1 MNQSFSGRAAQAN
14 QTDYLFSVLCI
25 ICVLDLLTLPLL
37 VIASVFWI
45 KKKELPFLGGGF
57 STKLNLKKLAQI
69 LLLAVSGSAIGLVG
83 QQCCQQLVRWTGL
96 ANPIATDAG
105 FGKELLVAAVTGF
118 VMELAFRRCLYD
130 EWSRYGI
137 LPAVLGSGLL
147 TMMLSS
153 VPEWPGA
160 LLLGLCAAMIY
171 QVTGC
176 LVMTAVFHI
185 SFLTA
190 PLLAV
195 YSADTVVALSAPAT
209 LLLLAVGIAGC
220 WLALKLSPNWKN
232 TCKTIAVQQKNSRKH
247 PYVFRVSY
255 NFFLVVLL
263 IFQTMPLWVG
273 RML

>member
-1 MNQSFSGRAAQAN
+1 MNQSFSGRAAQAD

-137 LPAVLGSGLL
+137 LKSEAKRS
-147 TMMLSS
+147 
-153 VPEWPGA
+153 
-160 LLLGLCAAMIY
+160 
-171 QVTGC
+171 
-176 LVMTAVFHI
+176 
-185 SFLTA
+185 
-190 PLLAV
+190 
-195 YSADTVVALSAPAT
+195 
-209 LLLLAVGIAGC
+209 
-220 WLALKLSPNWKN
+220 
-232 TCKTIAVQQKNSRKH
+232 
-247 PYVFRVSY
+247 
-255 NFFLVVLL
+255 
-263 IFQTMPLWVG
+263 
-273 RML
+273 

>member
-1 MNQSFSGRAAQAN
+1 MNQSFSNRTAQAD

-37 VIASVFWI
+37 VIASVFWM
-45 KKKELPFLGGGF
+45 KKKELSFLGEGF
-57 STKLNLKKLAQI
+57 SATINLKKVLQI
-69 LLLAVSGSAIGLVG
+69 LLLAVSGSAVGLVG
-83 QQCCQQLVRWTGL
+83 QQCFLRIAQWTG
-96 ANPIATDAG
+96 PMRATSQDTG
-105 FGKELLVAAVTGF
+105 LVKGLLVAVVTGF
-118 VMELAFRRCLYD
+118 VMELAFRRCLYN

-137 LPAVLGSGLL
+137 LPAILGSGLL
-147 TMMLSS
+147 TMMLSP

-185 SFLTA
+185 SCLAA
-190 PLLAV
+190 PLLSSYSSTDPVLLSVPAV
-195 YSADTVVALSAPAT
+195 
-209 LLLLAVGIAGC
+209 LLLLVVGIAVC

-232 TCKTIAVQQKNSRKH
+232 TCQTILVQQKNSRKH

-263 IFQTMPLWVG
+263 IFQTMPLWAG
-273 RML
+273 KIL